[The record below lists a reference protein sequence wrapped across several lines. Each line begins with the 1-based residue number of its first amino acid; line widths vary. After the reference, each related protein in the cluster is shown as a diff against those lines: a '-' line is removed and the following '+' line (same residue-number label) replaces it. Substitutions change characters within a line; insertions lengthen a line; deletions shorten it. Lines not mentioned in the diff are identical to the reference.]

1 MLLSPDR
8 GRLPAALEE
17 EGGGPFVTGLKAGGV
32 SRGGPSRRMAMAR
45 SKHKITLSPSRDIP
59 FDRLVLSQSN
69 VRRVKAGVSIGELA
83 DDIARRT
90 LLQSLN
96 VRPMLDEAGD
106 ETGMYEVPAGGRRY
120 RALGLLVKQK
130 RLANNAPIP
139 CVVRSATDDILAEED
154 SYAENAFRENL
165 HPLDEFRA
173 MQVMVEKD
181 NGVEAIAAHFH
192 TTPAVVRQRL
202 KLASVAPAL
211 HELYA
216 EDEMTL
222 DQLMAFTVSDDHER
236 QVQTWELLAHS
247 FNKSPS
253 FIRQKLTENS
263 VRAADKRV
271 RFVSVD
277 AYVAAGGGIA
287 RDLFEPDDGGWL
299 TDPALLDR
307 LVDAKLKAIAGRIGS
322 EGWKWVQ
329 TAIDLPWQATRD
341 LRELGSTEVAMSE
354 EEAAK
359 VAALEA
365 EADALSDEW
374 SDAPDVPDEVHAR
387 LEAIEAEIGALT
399 DRPRI
404 FDETEVAMAGAFVSI
419 DYDGTIRVDRGF
431 VRPEDE
437 PVVEPDGPE
446 AGAVGGEGGDDEGE
460 VATGGGSASAEGVDV
475 EDREEDGLKPLP
487 ERIVSDLTAW
497 RTLALQDAFAGNPQ
511 AAFAAVLHALVLSV
525 FYRTSHETCLEL
537 SVSTVYFTNEPAGL
551 RECAPARSIEARHA
565 AWAERLPNEDVDL
578 WDVLLAFDETEQAA
592 LFAHCASLGIN
603 AQAEILPKYP
613 NGRVSARSVERRIV
627 HSHILARA
635 VGLDVVSA
643 GWRPTAEGYFR
654 GVTKARL
661 LADVAEARGPEFAG
675 MIDHLKKPDMAR
687 EAEKL
692 LEDAGWLPEPMR
704 TPTENTAEAAEGS
717 AGEDPRGTGE
727 EPAQADDEAGSANTG
742 EADAGLTEAGADVQG
757 SDVDADGDGEPEGWD
772 DLPVAAE

>member
-1 MLLSPDR
+1 
-8 GRLPAALEE
+8 
-17 EGGGPFVTGLKAGGV
+17 
-32 SRGGPSRRMAMAR
+32 MAR
-45 SKHKITLSPSRDIP
+45 SKPKITLSPSRDIP

-69 VRRVKAGVSIGELA
+69 VRRIKAGVSISELA

-96 VRPMLDEAGD
+96 VRPLLGEDGE
-106 ETGMYEVPAGGRRY
+106 ETGQFEIPAGGRRF
-120 RALGLLVKQK
+120 RALELLVKQK
-130 RLANNAPIP
+130 RLAKDALVP
-139 CVVRSATDDILAEED
+139 CIVQAASSILAEED
-154 SYAENAFRENL
+154 SYAENAVRENL

-173 MQVMVEKD
+173 MLVMVEKG
-181 NGVEAIAAHFH
+181 NGVEAIAAHFM

-247 FNKSPS
+247 FNKSPA

-277 AYVAAGGGIA
+277 AYVAAGGGIV

-299 TDPALLDR
+299 TDPPLLDR
-307 LVDAKLKAIAGRIGS
+307 LVDEKLKEVAERIGV

-341 LRELGSTEVAMSE
+341 LRELSSTEIAMTDV
-354 EEAAK
+354 EAAK

-365 EADALSDEW
+365 EADELSDKW
-374 SDAPDVPDEVHAR
+374 SDEPDVPAEVHAR
-387 LEAIEAEIGALT
+387 LEAIETEIGALT
-399 DRPRI
+399 DRPQI
-404 FDETEVAMAGAFVSI
+404 FDEAEVGIAGAFVSI

-431 VRPEDE
+431 VRREDE
-437 PVVEPDGPE
+437 PVVDDGDSDGDAVDGQAVDE
-446 AGAVGGEGGDDEGE
+446 SGEGAVGVAASPPESADGGE
-460 VATGGGSASAEGVDV
+460 
-475 EDREEDGLKPLP
+475 REEEGLKLLP
-487 ERIVSDLTAW
+487 DRIVSDLTAW
-497 RTLALQDAFAGNPQ
+497 RTLALQDSFAGNPK
-511 AAFAAVLHALVLSV
+511 AAFAAVLHAMVLSV

-537 SVSTVYFTNEPAGL
+537 SVSTVYLTNEPAGL
-551 RECAPARSIEARHA
+551 RECAPARSIEARHE
-565 AWAERLPNEDVDL
+565 AWRERLPNEDVDL
-578 WDVLLAFDETEQAA
+578 WDTLLAFDETEQAM

-603 AQAEILPKYP
+603 AQAEVLPKYP
-613 NGRVSARSVERRIV
+613 NGRVSARSVERRIA
-627 HSHILARA
+627 HSHVIARA
-635 VGLDVVSA
+635 VGLDVVGA

-661 LADVAEARGPEFAG
+661 LADVTEARGPEFAA

-692 LEDAGWLPEPMR
+692 LEESGWLPEPMR
-704 TPTENTAEAAEGS
+704 TPPTDDATEAVEGGDAAAGDLSVTASDVES
-717 AGEDPRGTGE
+717 AY
-727 EPAQADDEAGSANTG
+727 
-742 EADAGLTEAGADVQG
+742 AGAD
-757 SDVDADGDGEPEGWD
+757 GEQTAWD
-772 DLPVAAE
+772 ELPVAAE